1 MDLVVRSR
9 ADAVLLDYMLPDM
22 TGADVA
28 IALGADP
35 TVVLLD
41 GCIRRSDVIKGV
53 GHESS
58 SFGVG
63 SGNVRYRGPVTSDTR
78 WRHGPLRVSQLQPEW
93 RRTDPRTLDRLS
105 RRDDQHDG
113 RSSDSDLHRLR
124 SSPYQHLYVRA
135 EQRDAKQP
143 RGAECVNFRH
153 RKCRRPQLHVH
164 GPIQGS
170 AIGNGQH
177 LGDFTSYA
185 VLGSFAGSVFTP
197 FTLGGTY
204 DLILGFNDGMRVDS
218 DYDDL
223 VVGLQVTA
231 IPELQT
237 YASLLA
243 GLGVVGFMAKRRRV
257 S

>member
-1 MDLVVRSR
+1 MK
-9 ADAVLLDYMLPDM
+9 AVLSALALA
-22 TGADVA
+22 TVAVGAQSQVTLVGGTDRSVFPNYNPNGA
-28 IALGADP
+28 AQTLGP
-35 TVVLLD
+35 MI
-41 GCIRRSDVIKGV
+41 GG
-53 GHESS
+53 
-58 SFGVG
+58 
-63 SGNVRYRGPVTSDTR
+63 
-78 WRHGPLRVSQLQPEW
+78 
-93 RRTDPRTLDRLS
+93 
-105 RRDDQHDG
+105 
-113 RSSDSDLHRLR
+113 
-124 SSPYQHLYVRA
+124 
-135 EQRDAKQP
+135 RDAMINTTEGLLTATFIGFEALHTNTFTFAQSSGTLSNQ
-143 RGAECVNFRH
+143 GALNASISGSVNAGALNFTFTD
-153 RKCRRPQLHVH
+153 LF
-164 GPIQGS
+164 QGT

-237 YASLLA
+237 YALLLA